1 MLGCWLQK
9 GQQVLRPGFWPRTTS
24 KASSS
29 LPNSLSTSLDP
40 LITCLQMLGI
50 AELCQALDNN
60 PPDRDPESKTALA
73 QEEEAQ
79 GQNICACKSAASYT
93 AITSM
98 QSQSQNEQDKLEGSP
113 SLLPEYHLHT
123 RCHPYYVQIR
133 SILHVLTLRSMT
145 LHWCFTR
152 RLHIAVR
159 PCLAQPQA
167 PISARSLY
175 SSCHCSAKS
184 ALSTTLCTNNLLAY
198 FMHSMQSYRRQ
209 KLQLE
214 TQRG

>member
-60 PPDRDPESKTALA
+60 PPDRDPESKTALGCA
-73 QEEEAQ
+73 QEAQ

-113 SLLPEYHLHT
+113 
-123 RCHPYYVQIR
+123 
-133 SILHVLTLRSMT
+133 
-145 LHWCFTR
+145 
-152 RLHIAVR
+152 
-159 PCLAQPQA
+159 
-167 PISARSLY
+167 
-175 SSCHCSAKS
+175 
-184 ALSTTLCTNNLLAY
+184 LSTT
-198 FMHSMQSYRRQ
+198 
-209 KLQLE
+209 
-214 TQRG
+214 